1 MAIFDRFR
9 SRQDTDSAQHSS
21 SPAPQE
27 VLQDQP
33 LTSRHL
39 GEELRDTSA
48 SSSVPAAF
56 STEDTPTFYNPYEGL
71 SAAIDN
77 RAARG
82 VYKLPQQPEFLFSE
96 EATVHR
102 RGWGENLTYY
112 TGTGYLSGA
121 LLGGS
126 QGLVAATKVRPEI
139 GPDTARLKVNR
150 LLNMTGTR
158 GRTAGNALGVLGLLF
173 AGMESGLGYLNDGS
187 VPDAAATVAAG
198 FGTGSLFR
206 SSRGPR
212 AAAVAG
218 AVGALAASGL
228 VLARETLSKNL

>member
-1 MAIFDRFR
+1 MPKMAIFDRFR
-9 SRQDTDSAQHSS
+9 SRQDNDSAQHSS

-33 LTSRHL
+33 STSRHL

-56 STEDTPTFYNPYEGL
+56 STEDIPTFYNPYEGL

-121 LLGGS
+121 CRLQCMLPSQQGSTSFRLGKRTCLSPTFWDRRRFVRWKSRAYCSCKGQARDWPRYS
-126 QGLVAATKVRPEI
+126 KAQGQQVAQHDWHQRQNSWQCTWCF
-139 GPDTARLKVNR
+139 
-150 LLNMTGTR
+150 
-158 GRTAGNALGVLGLLF
+158 GL
-173 AGMESGLGYLNDGS
+173 AVCGHGKRSGIL
-187 VPDAAATVAAG
+187 
-198 FGTGSLFR
+198 
-206 SSRGPR
+206 
-212 AAAVAG
+212 
-218 AVGALAASGL
+218 
-228 VLARETLSKNL
+228 E

>member
-33 LTSRHL
+33 STSRHP

-121 LLGGS
+121 YTLQRMLPGNKALPASGFQRGPACHQPFGIAGALLGGS
-126 QGLVAATKVRPEI
+126 QGLIAATKVRPEI

-173 AGMESGLGYLNDGS
+173 AGMESGLGYLNDGT

-198 FGTGSLFR
+198 QHL
-206 SSRGPR
+206 
-212 AAAVAG
+212 
-218 AVGALAASGL
+218 
-228 VLARETLSKNL
+228 